1 MAHTRTGNAALIVAT
16 SPLFIAVISRIRKQ
30 EYFTRR
36 GLAGLMLALAGIVM
50 VILSGQTVV
59 QFGETIV
66 GDCLL
71 VVSTVCWSLYTVWA
85 KRLVNLY
92 GAMKATTI
100 MMIMGTPVFL
110 VICAPSLIKQDWT
123 RVRTESWAGL
133 VYSALF
139 AIALAHF
146 IWNYAVRKIG
156 STRTAIYSN
165 VTPVTAMI
173 IAWIALG
180 ERPTAGQI
188 AGAAVIFFGLYLVRG
203 GMRAVAEREEVEEEI
218 EEMEE
223 ASLGPGKN

>member
-1 MAHTRTGNAALIVAT
+1 
-16 SPLFIAVISRIRKQ
+16 
-30 EYFTRR
+30 
-36 GLAGLMLALAGIVM
+36 MLALAGIVM

-71 VVSTVCWSLYTVWA
+71 VISTVCWSLYTVWA

-110 VICAPSLIKQDWT
+110 LICAPSLIKQDWT
-123 RVRTESWAGL
+123 RVRTESWAGM

-173 IAWIALG
+173 IAWVALG
-180 ERPTAGQI
+180 ESPTAGQI
-188 AGAAVIFFGLYLVRG
+188 AGAAIIFLGLYLVRG
-203 GMRAVAEREEVEEEI
+203 GMRAIAERKEVEEEI
-218 EEMEE
+218 EELEE